1 MRITRKAGLLLSVAL
16 FTIFLFE
23 AASPHLLCTGAFAA
37 SADTEALLSGG
48 APGILRLHVG
58 ANSDSDEDQRGKY
71 LVRDALIQRFA
82 PAQSKDEADQVLLND
97 GSGVLE
103 TVYQVLQEQGCSY
116 GAQLRLGVMEFP
128 ERTYGDTVFPAGE
141 YEALRVELGTAEGKN
156 WWCVLFPP
164 LCLVDA
170 GVQDIPDSDKL
181 VFESDIARLIKEWQ
195 DSNTAMNNA
204 E

>member
-1 MRITRKAGLLLSVAL
+1 
-16 FTIFLFE
+16 
-23 AASPHLLCTGAFAA
+23 
-37 SADTEALLSGG
+37 
-48 APGILRLHVG
+48 
-58 ANSDSDEDQRGKY
+58 
-71 LVRDALIQRFA
+71 
-82 PAQSKDEADQVLLND
+82 
-97 GSGVLE
+97 
-103 TVYQVLQEQGCSY
+103 
-116 GAQLRLGVMEFP
+116 
-128 ERTYGDTVFPAGE
+128 
-141 YEALRVELGTAEGKN
+141 VELGTAEGKN

>member
-1 MRITRKAGLLLSVAL
+1 M
-16 FTIFLFE
+16 
-23 AASPHLLCTGAFAA
+23 
-37 SADTEALLSGG
+37 
-48 APGILRLHVG
+48 
-58 ANSDSDEDQRGKY
+58 KY

-82 PAQSKDEADQVLLND
+82 PAQSKDEAEQVLLND

-128 ERTYGDTVFPAGE
+128 ERTFGDTVFPAGE

>member
-1 MRITRKAGLLLSVAL
+1 MRITRKAVLLLSVTL

-23 AASPHLLCTGAFAA
+23 AASPHLLRTGAFAA

-48 APGILRLHVG
+48 APGILRLHVV
-58 ANSDSDEDQRGKY
+58 ANSDSDEDQRVKY

-82 PAQSKDEADQVLLND
+82 PAQSKEEAEQVLLND
-97 GSGVLE
+97 GDGVLE
-103 TVYQVLQEQGCSY
+103 TVYQVLKEQGCDY

-128 ERTYGDTVFPAGE
+128 DRTYGDTVFPAGE

-181 VFESDIARLIKEWQ
+181 VFESDIAQLIKEWQ
-195 DSNTAMNNA
+195 DSN
-204 E
+204 EQ

>member
-1 MRITRKAGLLLSVAL
+1 MRITRKAGLLLSVVL
-16 FTIFLFE
+16 FTIFLCE
-23 AASPHLLCTGAFAA
+23 AVSPHLLRAGALAA
-37 SADTEALLSGG
+37 SADTASLLSGG
-48 APGILRLHVG
+48 APGILRLHVV
-58 ANSDSDEDQRGKY
+58 ANSNSDEDQRVKY
-71 LVRDALIQRFA
+71 LVRDALIQQFA
-82 PAQSKDEADQVLLND
+82 PAQSKAEAEQVLLHD

-116 GAQLRLGVMEFP
+116 GAQLRLGVMDFP
-128 ERTYGDTVFPAGE
+128 ERTYGDAVFPAGE

-181 VFESDIARLIKEWQ
+181 VFESDIARLIEEWKNGNQ
-195 DSNTAMNNA
+195 Q
-204 E
+204 